1 MSPRILWAILI
12 FVSPKITLGQGVEI
26 TPASSSWEQPSAA
39 ALPLLPL
46 APGDTDNPTATEL
59 SLADLEA
66 IALEHNPTLNSAL
79 ARINAAR
86 GGRVQAGLYPNPVI
100 GYHATE
106 AGVRGTA
113 GQQGGFI
120 AQRFVTGGKL
130 RLDQSIASM
139 QVNESRYLFEAQKL
153 RVLSDVRLRFY
164 DALVA
169 QRRVELTRELARIG
183 DDLVSA
189 SEKLLDARQ
198 ISEND
203 RLQAEIEAD
212 EAHIFYDN
220 AQNETVAALQQ
231 LSAVVGVPTM
241 QQVALSGNLDA
252 DLPSHSWEECYGM
265 LLLESPELEAARTR
279 IDRARFS
286 LRRAERE
293 PIPDVDLSVSVRH
306 HNVTK
311 DDVANI
317 QLGIPIPI
325 FNRNQGNISK
335 AQAEWIAANNDVKR
349 IELDLQQRLA
359 VAYRRYANARQQA
372 NRYLARILPRARRS
386 LNLVKEGYDEGQVDY
401 LTVLT
406 SQRTF
411 VRVNLSYLDSVQE
424 LWSAALVIK
433 GQLLSGSLASAP

>member
-12 FVSPKITLGQGVEI
+12 IASPKMTLGQGVEF
-26 TPASSSWEQPSAA
+26 PSASSSWVEPSAT
-39 ALPLLPL
+39 ALPLLPH
-46 APGDTDNPTATEL
+46 APGDTGSGTATEF

-66 IALEHNPTLNSAL
+66 IALEHNPTLISAV

-86 GGRVQAGLYPNPVI
+86 GGRLQAGLYPNPVI

-106 AGVRGTA
+106 TGVRGTA

-130 RLDQSIASM
+130 RLDQAVAGM
-139 QVNESRYLFEAQKL
+139 QVNESRYLFEAQKQ

-169 QRRVELTRELARIG
+169 QRRVELTGELARIG
-183 DDLVSA
+183 DGLADA
-189 SEKLLDARQ
+189 SEKLLKAREVP
-198 ISEND
+198 ENNL
-203 RLQAEIEAD
+203 LQAEIEAE
-212 EAHIFYDN
+212 EAHVFYDN
-220 AQNETVAALQQ
+220 AQNESVAAFQQ
-231 LSAVVGVPTM
+231 LSAVVGLPMM
-241 QQVALSGNLDA
+241 QSTPLSGNLDA
-252 DLPSHSWEECYGM
+252 DVPSHEWEECYGR
-265 LLLESPELEAARTR
+265 LLVESPELEAARTR
-279 IDRARFS
+279 VDRARFA
-286 LRRAERE
+286 LKRAERE
-293 PIPDVDLSVSVRH
+293 PIPDIDLSVSVRH

-335 AQAEWIAANNDVKR
+335 AQAEWIAANSDVKR
-349 IELDLQQRLA
+349 IELDLQDRLA

-372 NRYLARILPRARRS
+372 DRYHIRILPRARRS
-386 LNLVKEGYDEGQVDY
+386 LNLVKKGYDEGQVDY
-401 LTVLT
+401 LSVLT

-411 VRVNLSYLDSVQE
+411 VRVSLSYLTAVQE
-424 LWSAALVIK
+424 LWSAALVIE
-433 GQLLSGSLASAP
+433 GQLLSGSLANSP